1 MNARS
6 VFAGFA
12 AAAAAVVAYGVL
24 IERNLFGMRTETC
37 DVLTPEGNPITVLH
51 ISDLHV
57 APWQSRKIE
66 WVRSLAS
73 TKPDLVVVTGDS
85 LGHRD
90 ALPAL
95 RRALAPLAGIPGVYV
110 HGSNDYFGP
119 HIPNPATYLWRPSEL
134 NEDREALDTA
144 GLEDLYHELGWVSL
158 NNAAARLTV
167 GGNRI
172 LFVGTDDPH
181 IGRDRLDVVMGA
193 VEQQLESGDAIDAVI
208 GVTHAPYRRVLNALT
223 TVGADVIFAGHTHGG
238 QLCIP
243 GVGALTTNS
252 DLPLSLA
259 RGLAVWNHEG
269 RSSFLNVSA
278 GLGTSIYAP
287 MRFAC
292 PPEAILVSL
301 DRSDI
306 GYS

>member
-1 MNARS
+1 M
-6 VFAGFA
+6 FAGIA

-24 IERNLFGMRTETC
+24 IERNLFGVRAETC
-37 DVLTPEGNPITVLH
+37 DVLSPEGNPITVLH
-51 ISDLHV
+51 ISDLHL

-73 TKPDLVVVTGDS
+73 AKPDLVVVTGDS

-193 VEQQLESGDAIDAVI
+193 VEQQLESGDAIDTVI

-252 DLPLSLA
+252 DLPLSMA

>member
-1 MNARS
+1 M
-6 VFAGFA
+6 FTGIA
-12 AAAAAVVAYGVL
+12 AAATAVVAYGVF
-24 IERNLFGMRTETC
+24 IERNLFSVRTETC
-37 DVLTPEGNPITVLH
+37 DVLQPEGNPITVLH
-51 ISDLHV
+51 ISDLHL

-134 NEDREALDTA
+134 DEDREALDTA
-144 GLEDLYHELGWVSL
+144 GLEGLYHELGWVSL
-158 NNAAARLTV
+158 NNSAARLTV
-167 GGNRI
+167 GGNR
-172 LFVGTDDPH
+172 LLCVGTDDPH

-193 VEQQLESGDAIDAVI
+193 VEQQLESDDPIDAVI
-208 GVTHAPYRRVLNALT
+208 GVTHAPYTRVLNALT